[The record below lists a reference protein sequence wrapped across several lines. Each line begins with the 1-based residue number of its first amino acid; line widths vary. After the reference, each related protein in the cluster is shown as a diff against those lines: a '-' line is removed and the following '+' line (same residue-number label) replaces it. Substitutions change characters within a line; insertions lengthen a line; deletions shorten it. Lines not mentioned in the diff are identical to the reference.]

1 MIKVEVTDTFG
12 GAPNYSWVRRY
23 EIPEKSNESERATVR
38 RAKQAAGLTGRHK
51 KSINGRGVTL
61 HFQECIIALITWEE

>member
-23 EIPEKSNESERATVR
+23 ALSALPGEPERATIR
-38 RAKQAAGLTGRHK
+38 RAKQAAGLTGRHT
-51 KSINGRGVTL
+51 KSVQGNTIAL
-61 HFQECIIALITWEE
+61 HFQECIIAFITWEE